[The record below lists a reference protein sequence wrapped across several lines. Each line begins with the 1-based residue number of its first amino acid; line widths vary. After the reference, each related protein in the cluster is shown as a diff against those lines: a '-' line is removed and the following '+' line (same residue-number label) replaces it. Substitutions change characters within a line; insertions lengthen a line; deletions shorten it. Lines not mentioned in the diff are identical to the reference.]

1 MSSSRPR
8 EAPMSETLPCPE
20 CGIEAMKLVVETC
33 RLKDGLSVPRL
44 RHFRCQACGA
54 RFFTDEAMDA
64 IQSRREKAAPPGLRV
79 AESHAQYG
87 EKR

>member
-1 MSSSRPR
+1 
-8 EAPMSETLPCPE
+8 
-20 CGIEAMKLVVETC
+20 
-33 RLKDGLSVPRL
+33 VPRL